1 MNLLLSKKYI
11 YLLLFLLISGIS
23 LAQTSELRVK
33 LKASSLD
40 NKREIVLNAS
50 GELEEFYYGYIVFP
64 NFMDRIQGGIKEG
77 GFSFLDYTGIG
88 TIFES
93 KKHREQLAKNKFPLG
108 DLEVFSN
115 GFDADKVLSFRII
128 PEFVNENDDTVSLF
142 IKYVLYDFNN
152 EQIDYFNWDAKINL
166 YNKLIRIPLNKEVPM
181 VFMNDALKEY
191 KFTIELSKIDMDR
204 NILKIG
210 NEKLFNAIKSK
221 TNKYK
226 TLNKKVKLDL
236 IFAKS
241 EKLTEPFLNEVIFSP
256 KGETES
262 NIMFL
267 DAEKYDG
274 VELNS
279 ERINLCN
286 SIYYI
291 PLNVPFKIYNK
302 KKMESYKNYKT
313 IKKIFNST
321 YKIYFLPISIEND
334 SLVADLYITIEKINL
349 DDEIARWTPIHKR
362 VKMKINKYITSNINT
377 NKYNAS
383 FMFKLPEENWSAF
396 FSRNG
401 ENYEIYGYSDYE
413 RFIDEF
419 INITVSLEGNEK

>member
-1 MNLLLSKKYI
+1 
-11 YLLLFLLISGIS
+11 
-23 LAQTSELRVK
+23 
-33 LKASSLD
+33 
-40 NKREIVLNAS
+40 
-50 GELEEFYYGYIVFP
+50 
-64 NFMDRIQGGIKEG
+64 
-77 GFSFLDYTGIG
+77 
-88 TIFES
+88 
-93 KKHREQLAKNKFPLG
+93 
-108 DLEVFSN
+108 
-115 GFDADKVLSFRII
+115 
-128 PEFVNENDDTVSLF
+128 
-142 IKYVLYDFNN
+142 
-152 EQIDYFNWDAKINL
+152 
-166 YNKLIRIPLNKEVPM
+166 
-181 VFMNDALKEY
+181 
-191 KFTIELSKIDMDR
+191 MDR

-267 DAEKYDG
+267 DAEIYDG

-313 IKKIFNST
+313 IKKTFNST